1 MQEQDRAYFYRRAET
16 ELVLAQRAT
25 NPAAVR
31 SHYTIANEYLERA
44 YADGEP
50 PIVDEQEEAA

>member
-1 MQEQDRAYFYRRAET
+1 MDERDRAYFYRRAET
-16 ELVLAQRAT
+16 ELELAQRAKT
-25 NPAAVR
+25 PAAVK

-50 PIVDEQEEAA
+50 PVPEDEAA